1 MLHVFRKIYNQI
13 FMKFTPR
20 KINLFLL
27 FKLPAAYLTGIRVA
41 SLEADTVVV
50 RVRHRWINQNPFK
63 SLFWA
68 VQGMASEL
76 TTGVLV
82 MREIANSGKKI
93 SMLVTSMNGKFTKK
107 ATGKIRFVSNDG
119 NLIKAAI
126 QKSIDTG
133 EGQVVVM
140 TSEGF
145 NAEGISVS
153 KFEYEWSV
161 KVKQ

>member
-1 MLHVFRKIYNQI
+1 
-13 FMKFTPR
+13 MKFTPR
-20 KINLFLL
+20 KINAFLL
-27 FKLPAAYLTGIRVA
+27 FKLPAAYLTGVRVV

-50 RVRHRWINQNPFK
+50 RVRHRWINQNPYK

-82 MREIANSGKKI
+82 MREIVSSGRKI
-93 SMLVTSMNGKFTKK
+93 SMLVTSVNGKFTKK

-119 NLIKAAI
+119 KLIRAAI
-126 QKSIDTG
+126 QKSIETV
-133 EGQVVVM
+133 EGQVVLM

-145 NAEGISVS
+145 NEEGVSVS
-153 KFEYEWSV
+153 KFEYEWSI
-161 KVKQ
+161 KVKN